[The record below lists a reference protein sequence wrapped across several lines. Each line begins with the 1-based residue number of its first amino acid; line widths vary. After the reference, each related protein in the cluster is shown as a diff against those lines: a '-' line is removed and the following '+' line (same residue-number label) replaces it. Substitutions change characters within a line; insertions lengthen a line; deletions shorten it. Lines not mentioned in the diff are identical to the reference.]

1 LKFFVTGGAGFIG
14 RHLVAKLLDDGHE
27 ITIFDNFS
35 SSSKNDIVHLLE
47 NGVSLVTGDILDYDL
62 LLKSMPNYDF
72 VIHLAAQ
79 TSVEQS
85 IVDPETT
92 IGVNVEGTVNVLKSC
107 VKTNVK
113 SLIYTSTAA
122 VYGSSPTPIAETS
135 QPNPISSYGASKLVT
150 EYNLQTFSRFFGLNC
165 ISLRLFNVYG
175 NGQLTD
181 TGVIRKFL
189 KNISKDVP
197 IEIFGD
203 GTQTRDFV
211 HISDV
216 IQAFYCAIKNIEAK
230 RGEVYNI
237 GSGTATSINELVSSL
252 ISSKDQF
259 SGQDLQVTHKPAL
272 EGEIKDSKADISLAE
287 NDIGYSPQMSLS
299 DGLASLV

>member
-1 LKFFVTGGAGFIG
+1 MKFLVTGGAGFIG

-35 SSSKNDIVHLLE
+35 SSSKNDITNLLE

-62 LLKSMPNYDF
+62 LLKSMSNYDF

-79 TSVEQS
+79 TSVS
-85 IVDPETT
+85 RSITDPKTTADIIVD
-92 IGVNVEGTVNVLKSC
+92 GTVNVMKSC

-113 SLIYTSTAA
+113 NLIFSSSAA
-122 VYGSSPTPIAETS
+122 VYGNSPDAPISENS
-135 QPNPISSYGASKLVT
+135 QLSPVSSYGASKLVA
-150 EYNLQTFSRFFGLNC
+150 EYNLLAFSKLFGLNC

-175 NGQLTD
+175 NGQSSEA
-181 TGVIRKFL
+181 GVIRKFL
-189 KNISKDVP
+189 KNISKDAP

-203 GTQTRDFV
+203 GVQSRDFV
-211 HISDV
+211 HVSDV
-216 IQAFYCAIKNIEAK
+216 IQAFYCAIRNIETK

-237 GSGTATSINELVSSL
+237 GSGTATSINELASLL
-252 ISSKDQF
+252 ISSK
-259 SGQDLQVTHKPAL
+259 GKDLQVIHKPAL

-287 NDIGYSPQMSLS
+287 NDIGYSPHVPLS
-299 DGLASLV
+299 DGLANLV

>member
-1 LKFFVTGGAGFIG
+1 MKFLVTGGAGFIG
-14 RHLVAKLLDDGHE
+14 KHIIAELLRDDHN

-62 LLKSMPNYDF
+62 LLKSMSNYDF

-92 IGVNVEGTVNVLKSC
+92 IDINVEGTVNVLKSC

-113 SLIYTSTAA
+113 GLISTSTAA
-122 VYGSSPTPIAETS
+122 VYGSSPTPISETS

-150 EYNLQTFSRFFGLNC
+150 EYNLQAFSRFFGLNC

-175 NGQLTD
+175 NGQSSEAV
-181 TGVIRKFL
+181 VIRKFL
-189 KNISKDVP
+189 KNISKDLP
-197 IEIFGD
+197 LEIFGD

-237 GSGTATSINELVSSL
+237 GSGKSTSINELASLL
-252 ISSKDQF
+252 ISSK
-259 SGQDLQVTHKPAL
+259 GKDLQIIHKP
-272 EGEIKDSKADISLAE
+272 EIQGEIKFSKADISLAKT
-287 NDIGYSPQMSLS
+287 DINYSPEVSLR

>member
-1 LKFFVTGGAGFIG
+1 MKFFITGGAGFIG
-14 RHLVAKLLDDGHE
+14 RHLVAKLLHDKHE

-35 SSSKNDIVHLLE
+35 SSSKNDITHLLE
-47 NGVSLVTGDILDYDL
+47 DGVGLVTGDILDYDL

-79 TSVEQS
+79 TSVSQS
-85 IVDPETT
+85 VANPKTTADIIVD
-92 IGVNVEGTVNVLKSC
+92 GTVNVLKSC

-113 SLIYTSTAA
+113 NIIFSSSAA
-122 VYGSSPTPIAETS
+122 VYGNSINTLLAENAQLSPL
-135 QPNPISSYGASKLVT
+135 SSYGASKLVA
-150 EYNLQTFSRFFGLNC
+150 EYNLLAFSKLFGLNC

-175 NGQLTD
+175 NGQSSEA
-181 TGVIRKFL
+181 GVIRKFL

-203 GTQTRDFV
+203 GVQSRDFV
-211 HISDV
+211 HVSDV
-216 IQAFYCAIKNIEAK
+216 IQAFYCAIRNIEAK
-230 RGEVYNI
+230 RGGNYNI
-237 GSGTATSINELVSSL
+237 GSGKATSINELASL
-252 ISSKDQF
+252 LLSSK
-259 SGQDLQVTHKPAL
+259 GKDLQLIHKPAL

-299 DGLASLV
+299 DGLASLI

>member
-1 LKFFVTGGAGFIG
+1 MKFLITGGAGFIG
-14 RHLVAKLLDDGHE
+14 KHLIVELLRDEHN

-35 SSSKNDIVHLLE
+35 SSSKNDVVHLLE
-47 NGVSLVTGDILDYDL
+47 NGVNLVTGDILDYDL
-62 LLKSMPNYDF
+62 LLKSMSNYDF

-92 IGVNVEGTVNVLKSC
+92 IDINVEGTVNVLKSC

-113 SLIYTSTAA
+113 GLISTSTAA
-122 VYGSSPTPIAETS
+122 VYGSSPTPISETS

-150 EYNLQTFSRFFGLNC
+150 EYNLQAFSRFFGLNC

-175 NGQLTD
+175 NGQSTD
-181 TGVIRKFL
+181 AGVIRKFL
-189 KNISKDVP
+189 KNISENIP
-197 IEIFGD
+197 LEIFGD
-203 GTQTRDFV
+203 GKQTRDFV

-216 IQAFYCAIKNIEAK
+216 IQAFYCAIRNIEAK
-230 RGEVYNI
+230 RGKVYNI
-237 GSGTATSINELVSSL
+237 GSGSATSINELAAL
-252 ISSKDQF
+252 LL
-259 SGQDLQVTHKPAL
+259 SGKGKDLQLIHKPAL

>member
-1 LKFFVTGGAGFIG
+1 LKFFITGGAGFIG
-14 RHLVAKLLDDGHE
+14 RHLVAKLLHDKHE

-35 SSSKNDIVHLLE
+35 SSSKNDITHLLE
-47 NGVSLVTGDILDYDL
+47 DGVGLVTGDILDYDL

-79 TSVEQS
+79 TSVSQS
-85 IVDPETT
+85 VANPKTTADIIVD
-92 IGVNVEGTVNVLKSC
+92 GTVNVLKSC

-113 SLIYTSTAA
+113 NIIFSSSAA
-122 VYGSSPTPIAETS
+122 VYGNSINTLLAENAQLSPL
-135 QPNPISSYGASKLVT
+135 SSYGASKLVA
-150 EYNLQTFSRFFGLNC
+150 EYNLLAFSKLFGLNC

-175 NGQLTD
+175 NGQSSEA
-181 TGVIRKFL
+181 GVIRKFL

-203 GTQTRDFV
+203 GVQSRDFV
-211 HISDV
+211 HVSDV
-216 IQAFYCAIKNIEAK
+216 IQAFYCAIRNIETK

-237 GSGTATSINELVSSL
+237 GSGTATSINELASLL
-252 ISSKDQF
+252 ISSK
-259 SGQDLQVTHKPAL
+259 GKDLQVIHKPAL

-287 NDIGYSPQMSLS
+287 NDIGYSPHVPLS
-299 DGLASLV
+299 DVLANLI

>member
-1 LKFFVTGGAGFIG
+1 MKFLITGGAGFIG
-14 RHLVAKLLDDGHE
+14 KHLIVELLRDDHN

-35 SSSKNDIVHLLE
+35 SSSKNDVVHLLE
-47 NGVSLVTGDILDYDL
+47 NGVNLVTGDILDYDL
-62 LLKSMPNYDF
+62 LLKSMSNYDF

-92 IGVNVEGTVNVLKSC
+92 IDINVEGTVNVLKSC

-113 SLIYTSTAA
+113 GLISTSTAA
-122 VYGSSPTPIAETS
+122 VYGSSPTPISETS

-150 EYNLQTFSRFFGLNC
+150 EYNLQAFSRFFGLNC

-175 NGQLTD
+175 NGQSTD
-181 TGVIRKFL
+181 AGVIRKFL
-189 KNISKDVP
+189 KNISEKIP
-197 IEIFGD
+197 LEIFGD

-216 IQAFYCAIKNIEAK
+216 IQTFYCAIRNIEAK
-230 RGEVYNI
+230 RGKVYNI
-237 GSGTATSINELVSSL
+237 GSGSATSINELAALLLSC
-252 ISSKDQF
+252 K
-259 SGQDLQVTHKPAL
+259 GKDLQLIHKPAL

>member
-1 LKFFVTGGAGFIG
+1 LKFLVTGGAGFIG
-14 RHLVAKLLDDGHE
+14 KHLIVELLRDDHN

-35 SSSKNDIVHLLE
+35 SSSKNDVVHLLE
-47 NGVSLVTGDILDYDL
+47 NGVNLVTGDILDYDL
-62 LLKSMPNYDF
+62 LLKSMSNYDF

-79 TSVEQS
+79 TSVERS

-92 IGVNVEGTVNVLKSC
+92 IDINVEGTVNVLKSC

-113 SLIYTSTAA
+113 GLISTSTAA
-122 VYGSSPTPIAETS
+122 VYGSSPTPISETS

-150 EYNLQTFSRFFGLNC
+150 EYNLQAFSRFFGLNC

-175 NGQLTD
+175 NGQSTD
-181 TGVIRKFL
+181 AGVIRKFL
-189 KNISKDVP
+189 KNISEKIP
-197 IEIFGD
+197 LEIFGD

-216 IQAFYCAIKNIEAK
+216 IQAFYCAIRNIEAK
-230 RGEVYNI
+230 RGKVYNI
-237 GSGTATSINELVSSL
+237 GSGSATSINELAAL
-252 ISSKDQF
+252 LL
-259 SGQDLQVTHKPAL
+259 SGKGKDLQLIHKPAL

>member
-1 LKFFVTGGAGFIG
+1 MKFLVTGGAGFIG
-14 RHLVAKLLDDGHE
+14 KHLIVELLRDDHN

-35 SSSKNDIVHLLE
+35 SSSKNDVVHLLE
-47 NGVSLVTGDILDYDL
+47 NGVNLVTGDILDYDL

-92 IGVNVEGTVNVLKSC
+92 IDINVEGTVNVLKSC

-113 SLIYTSTAA
+113 GLISTSTAA
-122 VYGSSPTPIAETS
+122 VYGSSPTPISETS

-150 EYNLQTFSRFFGLNC
+150 EYNLQAFSRFFGLNC

-175 NGQLTD
+175 NGQSTD
-181 TGVIRKFL
+181 AGVIRKFL
-189 KNISKDVP
+189 KNISEKIP
-197 IEIFGD
+197 LEIFGD

-216 IQAFYCAIKNIEAK
+216 IQAFYCAIRNIEAK
-230 RGEVYNI
+230 RGKVYNI
-237 GSGTATSINELVSSL
+237 GSGSATSINELAAL
-252 ISSKDQF
+252 LL
-259 SGQDLQVTHKPAL
+259 SGKEKDLQLIHKPAL
-272 EGEIKDSKADISLAE
+272 EGEIKDSKADISLAK
-287 NDIGYSPQMSLS
+287 NDIGYSPQIPLS

>member
-1 LKFFVTGGAGFIG
+1 MKFLVTGGAGFIG
-14 RHLVAKLLDDGHE
+14 KHIIAELLRDDHN

-62 LLKSMPNYDF
+62 LLKSMSNYDF

-92 IGVNVEGTVNVLKSC
+92 IDINVEGTVNVLKSC

-113 SLIYTSTAA
+113 GLISTSTAA
-122 VYGSSPTPIAETS
+122 VYGSSPTPISETS

-150 EYNLQTFSRFFGLNC
+150 EYNLQAFSRFFGLNC

-175 NGQLTD
+175 NGQSSEAV
-181 TGVIRKFL
+181 VIRKFL
-189 KNISKDVP
+189 KNISKDLP
-197 IEIFGD
+197 LEIFGD

-237 GSGTATSINELVSSL
+237 GSGKSTSINELASLL
-252 ISSKDQF
+252 ISSK
-259 SGQDLQVTHKPAL
+259 GKDLQIIHKP
-272 EGEIKDSKADISLAE
+272 ERQGEVKFSKADISLAKT
-287 NDIGYSPQMSLS
+287 DINYSPEVSLR

>member
-1 LKFFVTGGAGFIG
+1 MKFFITGGAGFIG
-14 RHLVAKLLDDGHE
+14 RHLVAKLLHDKHE

-35 SSSKNDIVHLLE
+35 SSSKNDITHLLE
-47 NGVSLVTGDILDYDL
+47 DGVGLVTGDILDYDL

-79 TSVEQS
+79 TSVSQS
-85 IVDPETT
+85 VANPKTTADIIVD
-92 IGVNVEGTVNVLKSC
+92 GTVNVLKSC

-113 SLIYTSTAA
+113 NIIFSSSAA
-122 VYGSSPTPIAETS
+122 VYGNSINTLLAENAQLSPL
-135 QPNPISSYGASKLVT
+135 SSYGASKLVA
-150 EYNLQTFSRFFGLNC
+150 EYNLLAFSKLFGLNC

-175 NGQLTD
+175 NGQSSEAS
-181 TGVIRKFL
+181 VIRKFL

-197 IEIFGD
+197 LEIFGD

-216 IQAFYCAIKNIEAK
+216 IEAFYCAIRNIEAK

-237 GSGTATSINELVSSL
+237 GSGSATSINELASLL
-252 ISSKDQF
+252 ISSKEK
-259 SGQDLQVTHKPAL
+259 DLQVIHKPAL
-272 EGEIKDSKADISLAE
+272 EGEIKDSKADISLAK
-287 NDIGYSPQMSLS
+287 NDIGYSPQIPLS
-299 DGLASLV
+299 DGLASLI

>member
-1 LKFFVTGGAGFIG
+1 MKFLVTGGAGFIG
-14 RHLVAKLLDDGHE
+14 KHLIVELLRDDHN

-62 LLKSMPNYDF
+62 LLKSMSNYDF

-92 IGVNVEGTVNVLKSC
+92 IDINVEGTVNVLKSC

-113 SLIYTSTAA
+113 GLISTSTAA
-122 VYGSSPTPIAETS
+122 VYGSSPTPISETS

-150 EYNLQTFSRFFGLNC
+150 EYNLQAFSRFFGLNC

-175 NGQLTD
+175 NGQSTD
-181 TGVIRKFL
+181 AGVIRKFL
-189 KNISKDVP
+189 KNISEKIP
-197 IEIFGD
+197 LEIFGD

-216 IQAFYCAIKNIEAK
+216 IQAFYCAIRNIEAK
-230 RGEVYNI
+230 RGKVYNI
-237 GSGTATSINELVSSL
+237 GSGSATSINELAAL
-252 ISSKDQF
+252 LL
-259 SGQDLQVTHKPAL
+259 SGKGIDLQLIHKPAL

>member
-1 LKFFVTGGAGFIG
+1 MKFLVTGGAGFIG
-14 RHLVAKLLDDGHE
+14 KHIIAELLRDDHN

-62 LLKSMPNYDF
+62 LLKSMSNYDF

-92 IGVNVEGTVNVLKSC
+92 IDINVEGTVNVLKSC

-113 SLIYTSTAA
+113 GLISTSTAA
-122 VYGSSPTPIAETS
+122 VYGSSPTPISETS

-150 EYNLQTFSRFFGLNC
+150 EYNLQAFSRFFGLNC

-175 NGQLTD
+175 NGQSSEAV
-181 TGVIRKFL
+181 VIRKFL
-189 KNISKDVP
+189 KNISKDLP
-197 IEIFGD
+197 LEIFGD

-237 GSGTATSINELVSSL
+237 GSGKSASINELASLL
-252 ISSKDQF
+252 ISSK
-259 SGQDLQVTHKPAL
+259 GKDLQIIHKP
-272 EGEIKDSKADISLAE
+272 ERQGEVKFSKADISLAKT
-287 NDIGYSPQMSLS
+287 DINYSPEVSLR

>member
-1 LKFFVTGGAGFIG
+1 MKFFITGGAGFIG
-14 RHLVAKLLDDGHE
+14 RHLVAKLLHDKHE

-35 SSSKNDIVHLLE
+35 SSSKNDITHLLE
-47 NGVSLVTGDILDYDL
+47 DGVGLVTGDILDYDL

-79 TSVEQS
+79 TSVSQS
-85 IVDPETT
+85 VANPKTTADIIVD
-92 IGVNVEGTVNVLKSC
+92 GTVNVLKSC

-113 SLIYTSTAA
+113 NIIFSSSAA
-122 VYGSSPTPIAETS
+122 VYGNSISTLLAENAQLSPL
-135 QPNPISSYGASKLVT
+135 SSYGASKLVA
-150 EYNLQTFSRFFGLNC
+150 EYNLLAFSKLFGLNC

-175 NGQLTD
+175 NGQSSE

-189 KNISKDVP
+189 KNISKDAP

-203 GTQTRDFV
+203 GVQSRDFV

-216 IQAFYCAIKNIEAK
+216 IEAFYCAIRNIEAK

-237 GSGTATSINELVSSL
+237 GSGTATSINELASLL
-252 ISSKDQF
+252 ISSK
-259 SGQDLQVTHKPAL
+259 GKDLQVIHKPAL

-287 NDIGYSPQMSLS
+287 NDIGYSPHVPLS
-299 DGLASLV
+299 DGLANLV

>member
-1 LKFFVTGGAGFIG
+1 MKFLVTGGAGFIG
-14 RHLVAKLLDDGHE
+14 KHLIVELLRDDHN

-35 SSSKNDIVHLLE
+35 SSSKNDVVHLLE
-47 NGVSLVTGDILDYDL
+47 NGVNLVTGDILDYDL
-62 LLKSMPNYDF
+62 LLKSMSNYDF

-92 IGVNVEGTVNVLKSC
+92 IDINVEGTVNVLKSC

-113 SLIYTSTAA
+113 GLISTSTAA
-122 VYGSSPTPIAETS
+122 VYGSSPTPISETS

-150 EYNLQTFSRFFGLNC
+150 EYNLQAFSRFFGLNC

-175 NGQLTD
+175 NGQSTD
-181 TGVIRKFL
+181 AGVIRKFL
-189 KNISKDVP
+189 KNISEKIP
-197 IEIFGD
+197 LEIFGD

-230 RGEVYNI
+230 RGKVYNI
-237 GSGTATSINELVSSL
+237 GSGSATSINELAAL
-252 ISSKDQF
+252 LL
-259 SGQDLQVTHKPAL
+259 SGKGKDLQLIHKPAL

>member
-1 LKFFVTGGAGFIG
+1 MKFFITGGAGFIG
-14 RHLVAKLLDDGHE
+14 RHLVAKLLHDKHE

-35 SSSKNDIVHLLE
+35 SSSKNDITHLLE
-47 NGVSLVTGDILDYDL
+47 DGVGLVTGDILDYDL

-79 TSVEQS
+79 TSVSQS
-85 IVDPETT
+85 VANPKTTADIIVD
-92 IGVNVEGTVNVLKSC
+92 GTVNVLKSC

-113 SLIYTSTAA
+113 NIIFSSSAA
-122 VYGSSPTPIAETS
+122 VYGNSINTLLAENAQLSPL
-135 QPNPISSYGASKLVT
+135 SSYGASKLVA
-150 EYNLQTFSRFFGLNC
+150 EYNLLAFSKLFGLNC

-175 NGQLTD
+175 NGQSSEA
-181 TGVIRKFL
+181 GVIRKFL

-203 GTQTRDFV
+203 GVQSRDFV
-211 HISDV
+211 HVSDV
-216 IQAFYCAIKNIEAK
+216 IQAFYCAIRNIETK

-237 GSGTATSINELVSSL
+237 GSGTATSINELASLL
-252 ISSKDQF
+252 ISSK
-259 SGQDLQVTHKPAL
+259 GKDLQVIHKPAL

-287 NDIGYSPQMSLS
+287 NDIGYSPHVPLS
-299 DGLASLV
+299 DGLANLV

>member
-1 LKFFVTGGAGFIG
+1 MKFLVTGGAGFIG
-14 RHLVAKLLDDGHE
+14 RHLVAKLLHDKHE

-35 SSSKNDIVHLLE
+35 SSSKNDITHLLE
-47 NGVSLVTGDILDYDL
+47 DGVGLVTGDILDYDL

-79 TSVEQS
+79 TSVSQS
-85 IVDPETT
+85 VANPKTTADIIVD
-92 IGVNVEGTVNVLKSC
+92 GTVNVLKSC

-113 SLIYTSTAA
+113 NIIFSSSAA
-122 VYGSSPTPIAETS
+122 VYGNSINTLSAENAQLSPL
-135 QPNPISSYGASKLVT
+135 SSYGASKLVA
-150 EYNLQTFSRFFGLNC
+150 EYNLLAFSKLFGLNC

-175 NGQLTD
+175 NGQSSEA
-181 TGVIRKFL
+181 GVIRKFL
-189 KNISKDVP
+189 KNISKDAP

-203 GTQTRDFV
+203 GVQSRDFV
-211 HISDV
+211 HVSDV
-216 IQAFYCAIKNIEAK
+216 IQAFYCAIRNIETK

-237 GSGTATSINELVSSL
+237 GSGTATSINELASLL
-252 ISSKDQF
+252 ISSK
-259 SGQDLQVTHKPAL
+259 GKDLQVIHKPAL

-287 NDIGYSPQMSLS
+287 NDIGYSPQVSLS

>member
-1 LKFFVTGGAGFIG
+1 MKFFITGGAGFIG
-14 RHLVAKLLDDGHE
+14 RHLVAKLLHDKHE

-35 SSSKNDIVHLLE
+35 SSSKNDITHLLE
-47 NGVSLVTGDILDYDL
+47 DGVGLVTGDILDYDL

-79 TSVEQS
+79 TSVSQS
-85 IVDPETT
+85 VANPKTTADIIVD
-92 IGVNVEGTVNVLKSC
+92 GTVNVLKSC

-113 SLIYTSTAA
+113 NLIFSSSAA
-122 VYGSSPTPIAETS
+122 VYGNSINTLLAENAQLSPL
-135 QPNPISSYGASKLVT
+135 SSYGASKLVA
-150 EYNLQTFSRFFGLNC
+150 EYNLLAFSKLFGLNC
-165 ISLRLFNVYG
+165 ISLRLYNVYG
-175 NGQLTD
+175 NGQSSEA
-181 TGVIRKFL
+181 GVNRKFL

-203 GTQTRDFV
+203 GVQSRDFV
-211 HISDV
+211 HVSDV
-216 IQAFYCAIKNIEAK
+216 IQAFYCAIRNIETK

-237 GSGTATSINELVSSL
+237 GSGTATSINELASLL
-252 ISSKDQF
+252 ISSK
-259 SGQDLQVTHKPAL
+259 GKDLQVIHKPAL

-299 DGLASLV
+299 DGLASLI